1 MRAAGIGEGMICMK
15 TKVMIDTNILV
26 YAYDLSTENKQKA
39 AFHVLNHLI
48 DLGVGVVSPQI
59 LGEFFVVTTRKI
71 PEPLTVQEA
80 FERVQRFCQL
90 WPVLELN
97 EMVVCEAI
105 RGVRD
110 HQLSYWDAQVWASA
124 RLNQVKLVLSE
135 DFSSNSSLEGVL
147 FVNPL
152 LPGFDI
158 RTAFTY

>member
-1 MRAAGIGEGMICMK
+1 MICMK

-39 AFHVLNHLI
+39 AVHVLNHLI
-48 DLGVGVVSPQI
+48 GLGVGVVSQQI
-59 LGEFFVVTTRKI
+59 LGEFFIVATRKI
-71 PEPLTVQEA
+71 PEPLTVEEA
-80 FERVQRFCQL
+80 SERVQRFCQL

-97 EMVVCEAI
+97 EMVACEAI

-110 HQLSYWDAQVWASA
+110 HNFSYWDAQIWASA
-124 RLNQVKLVLSE
+124 RLNQVKLVFSE
-135 DFSSNSSLEGVL
+135 DFSSNSKVEGVL

-158 RTAFTY
+158 RTAFAY